1 LTSGQKVFHALRS
14 LCYPAA
20 MIPTRKDLALVAH
33 RADRTVGGPLSNRGL
48 SAAVHGNRFVFNG
61 GTHSTRKVR
70 IARGAPSAARRA
82 TLWLKR
88 ARNYKVCR
96 TIELSL
102 EVNLVVAIAHLK
114 AANDAALHT
123 QIVQRS

>member
-1 LTSGQKVFHALRS
+1 
-14 LCYPAA
+14 
-20 MIPTRKDLALVAH
+20 
-33 RADRTVGGPLSNRGL
+33 VGS
-48 SAAVHGNRFVFNG
+48 
-61 GTHSTRKVR
+61 
-70 IARGAPSAARRA
+70 
-82 TLWLKR
+82 KR